1 MVAVDSAGSA
11 IWQEGG
17 YDSPAIKRVLQADVA
32 IL

>member
-1 MVAVDSAGSA
+1 MVAVDSGRST

-17 YDSPAIKRVLQADVA
+17 YDSLAIERVLQVGVG